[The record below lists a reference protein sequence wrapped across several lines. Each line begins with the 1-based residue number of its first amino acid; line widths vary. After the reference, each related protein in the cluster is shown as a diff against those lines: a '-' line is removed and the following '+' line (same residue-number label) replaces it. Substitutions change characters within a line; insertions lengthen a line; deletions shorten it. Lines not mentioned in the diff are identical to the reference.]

1 MNLLNQ
7 GSSALSR
14 EEQMLLKA
22 IPEAGQQA
30 LVTDRVLSSMA
41 IIYRLLVRFHPGG
54 AGEKQLLLSQL
65 TTISKGKDI
74 NEVAAATGDGTTE
87 ELRR

>member
-1 MNLLNQ
+1 
-7 GSSALSR
+7 
-14 EEQMLLKA
+14 
-22 IPEAGQQA
+22 
-30 LVTDRVLSSMA
+30 MA
-41 IIYRLLVRFHPGG
+41 IIYRLLVRFQPGG